1 MLLNALQKLILE
13 ALSNCV
19 ILRKD
24 FFQIC
29 FQKTL
34 VRSAVEEAK
43 AKERIEKLRK
53 LINYHNHRYYVLDS
67 PEISDAEYDEL
78 LRELQR
84 IEEEFPQFT
93 TPDSPTQRVGAAPVE
108 AFGVVAHQVPMLS
121 LGKAFSHEELLAWH
135 KRVSG
140 LLGEPEF
147 DLVAEH
153 KMDGLAVALIYQEGK
168 YVTGATRGDGFRG
181 EDITQNLKTIK
192 SIPLSLPRG
201 VPRRFEVRGEVFLSK
216 KGFKKLNED
225 RAKAE
230 QALFANPRNAAAG
243 SVRQLDPRITA
254 KRPLDIYIYGVGLVE
269 GGKTL
274 STHWETL
281 EYLKSLGFKLNPR
294 NELLSNL
301 QQAESYY
308 RHWVEEREHLP
319 YEADGI
325 VFKLNRYD
333 LQERLGNVGGE
344 PRWAVAYKF
353 PATQVTT
360 HLLDI
365 GVSVGRTGTLNPY
378 AILEPVNVGGVI
390 VKRAALHNED
400 DIRRKDI
407 RIGDMVIVQ
416 RAGEVIPEV
425 VSPVVSLRTGKEK
438 VFVIPSKCP
447 VCGAEA
453 IKPEDEAMSRCTN
466 VSCPAQVYELV
477 KHFVSRGAMDIEGIG
492 EKLAGALL
500 EETLLKAGLI
510 KDVGDIYTLKDKK
523 EELIGLERMGEKS
536 ATNVL
541 KAIEESK
548 NRPLSRVIF
557 ALGIRHVG
565 SETAE
570 ILVKHFGSIDKLSQ
584 STAEELMATPTIGPT
599 IAESIV
605 AFFRQESNRKVIEKL
620 SQAGVRM
627 REEAARSRE
636 LPLAGKE
643 FVVTG
648 KLDSC
653 TRTEAEARIRELGG
667 LVGSSVSKKTD
678 FLVVGADPGSKRDR
692 ALDLGTTILNEKQF
706 LDMLGKKD

>member
-1 MLLNALQKLILE
+1 MNE
-13 ALSNCV
+13 N
-19 ILRKD
+19 
-24 FFQIC
+24 
-29 FQKTL
+29 
-34 VRSAVEEAK
+34 EAK
-43 AKERIEKLRK
+43 KRIDELRK

-67 PEISDAEYDEL
+67 PEISDAEYDGL
-78 LRELQR
+78 MKELQR
-84 IEEEFPQFT
+84 LEEEYPRFL

-108 AFGVVAHQVPMLS
+108 AFGVVEHQIPMLS

-153 KMDGLAVALIYQEGK
+153 KMDGLAVTLIYQEGK

-192 SIPLSLPRG
+192 SVPLSLPRG
-201 VPRRFEVRGEVFLSK
+201 VPTRFEVRGEVFLSK

-230 QALFANPRNAAAG
+230 QPLFANPRNAAAG

-254 KRPLDIYIYGVGLVE
+254 QRPLDIYIYGVGLVE
-269 GGKTL
+269 GGKAF

-281 EYLKSLGFKLNPR
+281 EYLKSLGFKLNPQ

-308 RHWVEEREHLP
+308 QHWLEEIEHLP

-325 VFKLNRYD
+325 VFKVNRYD

-353 PATQVTT
+353 PATQETT
-360 HLLDI
+360 RLLDI

-378 AILEPVNVGGVI
+378 AILEPINVGGVI

-407 RIGDMVIVQ
+407 RIGDMVVVQ

-425 VSPVVSLRTGKEK
+425 VAPVVSLRTGKEK
-438 VFVIPSKCP
+438 VFVMPSKCP

-453 IKPEDEAMSRCTN
+453 IKPEGEAMSRCTN
-466 VSCPAQVYELV
+466 VACPAQVYELV

-492 EKLAGALL
+492 EKLAEA
-500 EETLLKAGLI
+500 LLKAGLI
-510 KDVGDIYTLKDKK
+510 NDVGDIYTLKDKK
-523 EELIGLERMGEKS
+523 EEFIALERMGEKS
-536 ATNVL
+536 ASNVL

-584 STAEELMATPTIGPT
+584 STLDELMTAPTIGPT

-620 SQAGVRM
+620 RQAGVRM
-627 REEAARSRE
+627 REEAARPHE

-648 KLDSC
+648 KLDSF
-653 TRTEAEARIRELGG
+653 TRIEAEARIRELGG

-678 FLVVGADPGSKRDR
+678 FLVVGADPGSKLNR
-692 ALDLGTTILNEKQF
+692 ARELGTGLLDEKQF
-706 LDMLGKKD
+706 LKLLEEKK

>member
-1 MLLNALQKLILE
+1 MNENEVK
-13 ALSNCV
+13 
-19 ILRKD
+19 K
-24 FFQIC
+24 
-29 FQKTL
+29 
-34 VRSAVEEAK
+34 
-43 AKERIEKLRK
+43 RIDELRK

-78 LRELQR
+78 MRELKR
-84 IEEEFPQFT
+84 LEEEFPQFLT
-93 TPDSPTQRVGAAPVE
+93 SDSPTQRVGAAPVE
-108 AFGVVAHQVPMLS
+108 AFGVVAHQIPMLS

-140 LLGEPEF
+140 LLGEQEF

-153 KMDGLAVALIYQEGK
+153 KMDGLAVALIYQEGRFA
-168 YVTGATRGDGFRG
+168 TGATRGDGFRG
-181 EDITQNLKTIK
+181 EDITQNLKTIR
-192 SIPLSLPRG
+192 SIPLT
-201 VPRRFEVRGEVFLSK
+201 VPKGAPSRFEVRGEVYLSK
-216 KGFKKLNED
+216 NGFKKLNED

-230 QALFANPRNAAAG
+230 QPLFANPRNAAAG

-254 KRPLDIYIYGVGLVE
+254 QRPLDIYIYGLGLIE
-269 GGKTL
+269 GGKIPP
-274 STHWETL
+274 THWETL
-281 EYLKSLGFKLNPR
+281 EYLKSLGFKLNPQ
-294 NELLSNL
+294 NELLNNL

-308 RHWVEEREHLP
+308 QRWAEERERLP

-325 VFKLNRYD
+325 VFKVNRYD

-360 HLLDI
+360 RLLDI

-407 RIGDMVIVQ
+407 RIGDMVVVQ

-438 VFVIPSKCP
+438 VFVMPSKCP

-453 IKPEDEAMSRCTN
+453 IKPEGEAMSRCTN
-466 VSCPAQVYELV
+466 VACPAQVYELV
-477 KHFVSRGAMDIEGIG
+477 KHFVSRGAMDIEGFG

-500 EETLLKAGLI
+500 EAGLI

-523 EELIGLERMGEKS
+523 EDLIGLERMGEKS
-536 ATNVL
+536 ASNVL

-584 STAEELMATPTIGPT
+584 STAEELMTAPTIGPK

-620 SQAGVRM
+620 RQAGVRM
-627 REEAARSRE
+627 REEAARPRE

-648 KLDSC
+648 KLESC

-678 FLVVGADPGSKRDR
+678 FLVVGADSGSKRDR
-692 ALDLGTTILNEKQF
+692 ALELGTTILNEKQF

>member
-1 MLLNALQKLILE
+1 MNE
-13 ALSNCV
+13 N
-19 ILRKD
+19 
-24 FFQIC
+24 
-29 FQKTL
+29 
-34 VRSAVEEAK
+34 EAK
-43 AKERIEKLRK
+43 KRIDELRK

-67 PEISDAEYDEL
+67 PEISDAEYDQL
-78 LRELQR
+78 MRELQR
-84 IEEEFPQFT
+84 LEEEYPQFL

-108 AFGVVAHQVPMLS
+108 AFGVVVHQIPMLS

-153 KMDGLAVALIYQEGK
+153 KMDGLAVALIYQDGK

-192 SIPLSLPRG
+192 SIPLSLPKG
-201 VPRRFEVRGEVFLSK
+201 IPRRFEVRGEVFLSK
-216 KGFKKLNED
+216 KGFKKLNDD

-230 QALFANPRNAAAG
+230 QPLFANPRNAAAG

-254 KRPLDIYIYGVGLVE
+254 RRPLDIYIYGVGLVE

-281 EYLKSLGFKLNPR
+281 EYLKSLGFKLNPQ
-294 NELLSNL
+294 NELLKNL

-308 RHWVEEREHLP
+308 QHWLEEIEHLP

-325 VFKLNRYD
+325 VFKVNRYD

-344 PRWAVAYKF
+344 PRWAIAYKF
-353 PATQVTT
+353 PATQETT
-360 HLLDI
+360 RLLDI

-378 AILEPVNVGGVI
+378 AILKPVNVGGVI

-407 RIGDMVIVQ
+407 RIGDMVVVQ

-425 VSPVVSLRTGKEK
+425 VSPVASLRTGKEK
-438 VFVIPSKCP
+438 VFVMPSKCP

-453 IKPEDEAMSRCTN
+453 IKPEGEAMSRCTN

-523 EELIGLERMGEKS
+523 EEFIGLERMGEKS
-536 ATNVL
+536 ASNVL

-584 STAEELMATPTIGPT
+584 STAEDLMAAPTIGPT

-605 AFFRQESNRKVIEKL
+605 AFFRQDSNRKVIDKL
-620 SQAGVRM
+620 RQAGVRM
-627 REEAARSRE
+627 REEAAKPRE

-678 FLVVGADPGSKRDR
+678 FVVLGADPGSKLDR
-692 ALDLGTTILNEKQF
+692 ARELGTGLLDEKQF
-706 LDMLGKKD
+706 LKMLEKEKK

>member
-1 MLLNALQKLILE
+1 MNQ
-13 ALSNCV
+13 N
-19 ILRKD
+19 
-24 FFQIC
+24 
-29 FQKTL
+29 
-34 VRSAVEEAK
+34 EAK
-43 AKERIEKLRK
+43 KRIDELQK

-67 PEISDAEYDEL
+67 PEISDAEYDGL
-78 LRELQR
+78 MRELQR
-84 IEEEFPQFT
+84 LEEQYPRFL

-108 AFGVVAHQVPMLS
+108 AFGVVEHQIPMLS

-135 KRVSG
+135 KRISG
-140 LLGEPEF
+140 LLGEREF

-153 KMDGLAVALIYQEGK
+153 KMDGLAVALIYREGK

-192 SIPLSLPRG
+192 SVPLSLPKG
-201 VPRRFEVRGEVFLSK
+201 IPRTLEVRGEVFLSK

-230 QALFANPRNAAAG
+230 QPLFANPRNAAAG

-269 GGKTL
+269 GGETFT
-274 STHWETL
+274 THWKTL
-281 EYLKSLGFKLNPR
+281 EYLKSLGFKLNPK
-294 NELLSNL
+294 NEHLDNL

-308 RHWVEEREHLP
+308 KHWLEEIEHLP

-325 VFKLNRYD
+325 VFKVNRYD

-344 PRWAVAYKF
+344 PRWAIAYKF
-353 PATQVTT
+353 PATQATT
-360 HLLDI
+360 LLENI
-365 GVSVGRTGTLNPY
+365 GISVGRTGTLNPY
-378 AILEPVNVGGVI
+378 AILREVNVGGVT

-407 RIGDMVIVQ
+407 RIGDMVVVQ
-416 RAGEVIPEV
+416 RAGEVIPEIV
-425 VSPVVSLRTGKEK
+425 KPVDSLLTRPNKEFSLKEK
-438 VFVIPSKCP
+438 AWQIYSEKHGLTEEQAPNYVVCP
-447 VCGAEA
+447 ECGSEA
-453 IKPEDEAMSRCTN
+453 IKPGGEAMYRCTN

-523 EELIGLERMGEKS
+523 EQLIGLERMGEKS
-536 ATNVL
+536 AANVL
-541 KAIEESK
+541 KAIDESK

-584 STAEELMATPTIGPT
+584 STEDELMAAPTIGPT

-605 AFFRQESNRKVIEKL
+605 AFFRQESNRKVIDKL
-620 SQAGVRM
+620 RQAGVRM
-627 REEAARSRE
+627 REETAKPRD

-648 KLDSC
+648 KLDSFS
-653 TRTEAEARIRELGG
+653 RTEAEARIRELGG

-678 FLVVGADPGSKRDR
+678 FLVVGADPGSKVDR
-692 ALDLGTTILNEKQF
+692 ARELGTALLNEKQF
-706 LDMLGKKD
+706 LKMLEEKK

>member
-1 MLLNALQKLILE
+1 
-13 ALSNCV
+13 V
-19 ILRKD
+19 
-24 FFQIC
+24 
-29 FQKTL
+29 T
-34 VRSAVEEAK
+34 
-43 AKERIEKLRK
+43 
-53 LINYHNHRYYVLDS
+53 
-67 PEISDAEYDEL
+67 
-78 LRELQR
+78 
-84 IEEEFPQFT
+84 
-93 TPDSPTQRVGAAPVE
+93 
-108 AFGVVAHQVPMLS
+108 
-121 LGKAFSHEELLAWH
+121 
-135 KRVSG
+135 
-140 LLGEPEF
+140 
-147 DLVAEH
+147 
-153 KMDGLAVALIYQEGK
+153 LIYRDGR

-192 SIPLSLPRG
+192 SVPLTLPKGIPRTL
-201 VPRRFEVRGEVFLSK
+201 EVRGEVFLSK

-230 QALFANPRNAAAG
+230 QPLFANPRNAAAG

-254 KRPLDIYIYGVGLVE
+254 QRPLDIYIYGVGLVE
-269 GGKTL
+269 GGKTF

-281 EYLKSLGFKLNPR
+281 GYLKSLGFKLNPQ
-294 NELLSNL
+294 NELLKNL

-308 RHWVEEREHLP
+308 QHWLEQIEHLP

-325 VFKLNRYD
+325 VFKVNRYD

-344 PRWAVAYKF
+344 PRWAIAYKF
-353 PATQVTT
+353 PATQETT
-360 HLLDI
+360 RLLDI

-407 RIGDMVIVQ
+407 RIGDMVVVQ

-438 VFVIPSKCP
+438 VFVMPSKCP

-453 IKPEDEAMSRCTN
+453 IKPEGEAMSRCTN
-466 VSCPAQVYELV
+466 MSCPAQVYELV

-492 EKLAGALL
+492 EKLAEA
-500 EETLLKAGLI
+500 LLKAGLI

-584 STAEELMATPTIGPT
+584 STAEELMTAPTIGPT

-605 AFFRQESNRKVIEKL
+605 AFFRQDSNRKVIAKL
-620 SQAGVRM
+620 RKARVTM
-627 REEAARSRE
+627 REKAEPRE
-636 LPLAGKE
+636 LALAGKE

-678 FLVVGADPGSKRDR
+678 FLVVGTDPGSKLDR
-692 ALDLGTTILNEKQF
+692 ARELGTALLNEKQF
-706 LDMLGKKD
+706 LKMLEEKK

>member
-1 MLLNALQKLILE
+1 MNQ
-13 ALSNCV
+13 N
-19 ILRKD
+19 
-24 FFQIC
+24 
-29 FQKTL
+29 
-34 VRSAVEEAK
+34 EAK
-43 AKERIEKLRK
+43 KRIDELREQ
-53 LINYHNHRYYVLDS
+53 INYHNHRYYVLDS
-67 PEISDAEYDEL
+67 PEISDAEYDKL
-78 LRELQR
+78 MRELQR
-84 IEEEFPQFT
+84 LEEEFPQFL

-108 AFGVVAHQVPMLS
+108 AFGVVAHQIPMLS

-181 EDITQNLKTIK
+181 EDITRNLKTIK
-192 SIPLSLPRG
+192 SIPLSLPGG
-201 VPRRFEVRGEVFLSK
+201 VPTRFEVRGEVFLSK

-230 QALFANPRNAAAG
+230 QPLFANPRNAAAG

-269 GGKTL
+269 GGKAF

-281 EYLKSLGFKLNPR
+281 EYLKSLGFKLNPQ
-294 NELLSNL
+294 NQLLKNL

-308 RHWVEEREHLP
+308 QHWLEEIEHLP

-325 VFKLNRYD
+325 VFKVNRYD

-344 PRWAVAYKF
+344 PRWAIAYKF
-353 PATQVTT
+353 PATQETT
-360 HLLDI
+360 RLLDI

-378 AILEPVNVGGVI
+378 AILEPVNVGGVM

-407 RIGDMVIVQ
+407 RIGDMVVVQ

-438 VFVIPSKCP
+438 VFVMPSKCP

-453 IKPEDEAMSRCTN
+453 IKPEGEAMSRCTN
-466 VSCPAQVYELV
+466 VSCPAQVSELV

-492 EKLAGALL
+492 EKLAEA
-500 EETLLKAGLI
+500 LLKAGLI

-523 EELIGLERMGEKS
+523 EEFLGLERMGEKS
-536 ATNVL
+536 ASNVL

-548 NRPLSRVIF
+548 SRPLSRVIF

-570 ILVKHFGSIDKLSQ
+570 ILVKHFGNIDKLAQ
-584 STAEELMATPTIGPT
+584 STAEELMAAPTIGPT

-605 AFFRQESNRKVIEKL
+605 AFFRQDSNQKVKDKLKKAIPSMTGEK
-620 SQAGVRM
+620 AKPRD
-627 REEAARSRE
+627 
-636 LPLAGKE
+636 LPLTGKE

-648 KLDSC
+648 KLESC

-678 FLVVGADPGSKRDR
+678 FLVVGADAGSKLDR
-692 ALDLGTTILNEKQF
+692 ARELGTGLLNEKQ
-706 LDMLGKKD
+706 LLEMLEEKK